1 MVEERS
7 TCDNKIQCPGGT
19 TGKESGYQCRR
30 FKMQVQSLGRE
41 DLLEKGM
48 ATHSSV
54 LVWRISWTEEPGR
67 LQSIVSQRVISQNL
81 ITWTHLDTRGDGKGR
96 TRQLLHRNSVKK
108 EYKSLRNTYLPPQQN
123 SLWQK
128 KKNCVNKSINYF
140 SFWSNGVMCEWH
152 VIKQIFHVCV
162 WEANHYNSYHNR
174 HLIYQQN
181 KMDVSTISICQL
193 NNTKVLNIN
202 KHHCGY
208 IAT

>member
-19 TGKESGYQCRR
+19 IGKESGYQCRR

-128 KKNCVNKSINYF
+128 KKIVL
-140 SFWSNGVMCEWH
+140 
-152 VIKQIFHVCV
+152 IK
-162 WEANHYNSYHNR
+162 A
-174 HLIYQQN
+174 L
-181 KMDVSTISICQL
+181 TISAFGQ
-193 NNTKVLNIN
+193 TVL
-202 KHHCGY
+202 CVSDMW
-208 IAT
+208 